1 MNHFERVAVFT
12 VIENMESQ
20 LKGLKTLIAA
30 ASSPTSPATH
40 KTTQTLETDSQELSE
55 EEELRLE
62 EALKAAQ
69 DKEVKRMRQ
78 SAETHFQKEWD
89 LAAKTMTTL
98 DQLADG

>member
-1 MNHFERVAVFT
+1 MNHFERVAIFT

-30 ASSPTSPATH
+30 ASSPTSTATH
-40 KTTQTLETDSQELSE
+40 KTTSTMEHESQELTE

-69 DKEVKRMRQ
+69 DKEIKRMSN
-78 SAETHFQKEWD
+78 SAEVHFQKEWD
-89 LAAKTMTTL
+89 LQTRAMKNLET
-98 DQLADG
+98 LADG